1 MAARG
6 VCATD
11 DDSTVFY
18 MERVENESEMSVIS
32 LDAAAAGELGGWT
45 WTHTALLAMHAA
57 IIRMMKKNS
66 R

>member
-1 MAARG
+1 
-6 VCATD
+6 
-11 DDSTVFY
+11 

-32 LDAAAAGELGGWT
+32 LAAAAAGELGGWT

>member
-11 DDSTVFY
+11 DDSTVFTW
-18 MERVENESEMSVIS
+18 NELRMSVIS
-32 LDAAAAGELGGWT
+32 LDAAAAAAGELGGWT

>member
-1 MAARG
+1 
-6 VCATD
+6 
-11 DDSTVFY
+11 

-32 LDAAAAGELGGWT
+32 LAAAAAAGELGGWT

>member
-1 MAARG
+1 
-6 VCATD
+6 
-11 DDSTVFY
+11 

-45 WTHTALLAMHAA
+45 ALLAMHAA

>member
-1 MAARG
+1 
-6 VCATD
+6 
-11 DDSTVFY
+11 

-32 LDAAAAGELGGWT
+32 LDAAAAADGGELGGWT